1 MPENKTVTY
10 TIVLDTERYNSL
22 PFMGYGGGTYP
33 RGSFEA
39 TATVLMIA
47 LGHPKEVSDMNWN
60 QFYDGNY
67 KAILKWLDSLAF
79 IGTKPLFVVND
90 PTQLPIS
97 WTVKTQI
104 KGIP

>member
-22 PFMGYGGGTYP
+22 PFMGYGGTTYP

-39 TATVLMIA
+39 TAKVLMIA
-47 LGHPKEVSDMNWN
+47 LGHPKEVSDMSWWE
-60 QFYDGNY
+60 FYDGNY
-67 KAILKWLDSLAF
+67 KAILKWLDSLDF